1 MISYKGI
8 KIMSFVRAH
17 GNFERRDN
25 VKADENMV
33 LSPLHFHCNYTIVL
47 KCVRAFIYNDY
58 SFSLANVA
66 VSSIQ
71 STPSLTLYGSMSAVV
86 SSPIHISASE
96 NKLQSFPFCRCI
108 VLLMS
113 KFYHRRHK
121 LSLRTTQGTQFAY
134 RFMRICMGFS
144 TR

>member
-1 MISYKGI
+1 
-8 KIMSFVRAH
+8 MSFVRAH

-71 STPSLTLYGSMSAVV
+71 STPSLTLYSSMSAVV

-96 NKLQSFPFCRCI
+96 SKLQSFPFCRCI

-113 KFYHRRHK
+113 KFYSPF
-121 LSLRTTQGTQFAY
+121 LGTLISALLQFLGILQQNSLLDGG
-134 RFMRICMGFS
+134 IPH
-144 TR
+144 